1 MIERSRP
8 KAKVPK
14 PTLAAI
20 AISARRLIML
30 IPLEESSRLA
40 IVEFAIQNVAQG
52 DILKPVQ
59 APDRIELAHVDV
71 TVCHAGGVDVEIH
84 NLPYDQGVAVGAKL
98 DHLME
103 LAFEMDRHFGD
114 ARWLYLEGREL
125 GPGEF
130 VLIVRKAVGG
140 IHHLLPH
147 RRGDHI
153 DAELAR
159 LADVLQR
166 VLLAPIGVARDG
178 ERDHRR
184 YDAHHGKERK
194 RREIADAVDADGR
207 SPADRPRHYR
217 AREQSIDRSPLDHG
231 GVIFEIGGHGS
242 RRIVRFHPR
251 AIVPAAE
258 SVLASRL
265 PLRTS
270 CRKSAA
276 GRRATPGGACRRAGR
291 GQPAPPPP
299 PWSGRLPAGRAGS
312 RNPASPPPRPPRRS
326 RARPGRCRWRP
337 ADVPAGC
344 PW

>member
-59 APDRIELAHVDV
+59 GTDRIETAHLHV

-84 NLPYDQGVAVGAKL
+84 TLPYDQGAAVGAKL

-103 LAFEMDRHFGD
+103 LAFAMDRHFGD

-125 GPGEF
+125 GQPGPGEL
-130 VLIVRKAVGG
+130 VLISRKAGGG

-178 ERDHRR
+178 ERDHLG
-184 YDAHHGKERK
+184 DATHHGKELK
-194 RREIADAVDADGR
+194 RREIVDAVEPAGR
-207 SPADRPRHYR
+207 IPADRPRHYR
-217 AREQSIDRSPLDHG
+217 AREQSIDRSPL
-231 GVIFEIGGHGS
+231 
-242 RRIVRFHPR
+242 
-251 AIVPAAE
+251 
-258 SVLASRL
+258 
-265 PLRTS
+265 
-270 CRKSAA
+270 
-276 GRRATPGGACRRAGR
+276 
-291 GQPAPPPP
+291 
-299 PWSGRLPAGRAGS
+299 
-312 RNPASPPPRPPRRS
+312 
-326 RARPGRCRWRP
+326 
-337 ADVPAGC
+337 
-344 PW
+344 